1 MPVFQG
7 DGTGEF
13 IWGSAQNDTVYGRGG
28 SDNIYGNGG
37 NDWISAGRGHDFVS
51 GGSGN
56 DTLLGRRGDDT
67 IVGGDG
73 NDIIDG
79 GEGQDQ
85 MFGGAGVDVFYF
97 TEGES
102 QINTNDPDA
111 MVDTIMDFEVGVDT
125 IVINATAVNG
135 FGWDIQ
141 DYTADGYVIIANY
154 VDPGASD
161 DFIVVQGITDFQ
173 DFEANANI
181 LFV

>member
-1 MPVFQG
+1 MPIFQG

-13 IWGSAQNDTVYGRGG
+13 IWGSGQDDTVHGRGG
-28 SDNIYGNGG
+28 SDNIFGNGG

-67 IVGGDG
+67 ILGGDG

-79 GEGQDQ
+79 GEGQDL
-85 MFGGAGVDVFYF
+85 MTGGAGVDVFYF

-102 QINTNDPDA
+102 EINTNDPDNT
-111 MVDTIMDFEVGVDT
+111 VDTITDFEVGVDT
-125 IVINATAVNG
+125 IVINATAIEG
-135 FGWDIQ
+135 FGWTITDF
-141 DYTADGYVIIANY
+141 TSDGYVLIAN
-154 VDPGASD
+154 DALPGASND
-161 DFIVVQGITDFQ
+161 YIVLEGITDFQ